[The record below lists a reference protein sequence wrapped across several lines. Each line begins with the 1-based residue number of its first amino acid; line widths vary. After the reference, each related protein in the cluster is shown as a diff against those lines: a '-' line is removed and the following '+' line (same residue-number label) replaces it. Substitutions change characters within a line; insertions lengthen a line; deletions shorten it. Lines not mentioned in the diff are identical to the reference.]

1 MLTFALLLLMQQAPV
16 AAPAQP
22 AVPAPAG
29 ATTAPAPADA
39 KSNQQLASQTGPEL
53 LQIKN
58 VYILGMGSQ
67 FDQFLANHVARGGV
81 LQVVTDPAKADAILT
96 ERLGKGFEKK
106 LEELYPAP
114 KPEPPPTPKAKDE
127 DSEDAEKTPS
137 AFDLKGAPQE
147 RTSSLGRGKGTV
159 FLVNRSSRAV
169 VWSTYER
176 PKSTRPD
183 DLDNSAREVAGR
195 LEKAIEK
202 AAGGQKKPGFRPW

>member
-1 MLTFALLLLMQQAPV
+1 MLTFAFLLLMQQAPA

-22 AVPAPAG
+22 TVPAAPLVTA
-29 ATTAPAPADA
+29 APAPAEGTA
-39 KSNQQLASQTGPEL
+39 NQRVTSQAGPEL

-67 FDQFLANHVARGGV
+67 FDQFLADHVARGGV

-106 LEELYPAP
+106 LEELYPTP

-127 DSEDAEKTPS
+127 DSEDTEKSPS
-137 AFDLKGAPQE
+137 AFDLKTTPQD

-159 FLVNRSSRAV
+159 FLVHRSSRSV

-183 DLDNSAREVAGR
+183 DLNSTAREVAGR